1 MPYLF
6 CQLPRTAITNYHS
19 WVAENNGSLCSLSSG
34 GQKCEMKVL
43 ASLVPSGGSSRVC
56 SRPLSQL
63 LVGAGNPWNCLA
75 QRSLSAHSVMSNS
88 LRPCGLYLARHLC
101 PWDFSGKNTGVS
113 CHFLLPGIFPT
124 QGSNLC
130 LQHGRQILNPQSHQG
145 SPGMEPHHSTSCLHH
160 QVAICPLCMPAALP
174 LLQECHQSRRIRA
187 HLNDIS

>member
-34 GQKCEMKVL
+34 GQKCEIKVL

-88 LRPCGLYLARHLC
+88 LRPRGLYLARHLC

-130 LQHGRQILNPQSHQG
+130 LQHGRQIFKPAEPPGKPGCGAAPLHFLPPPLGSHLP
-145 SPGMEPHHSTSCLHH
+145 SVPACSTS
-160 QVAICPLCMPAALP
+160 
-174 LLQECHQSRRIRA
+174 LLARMSPVTQDQSPPE
-187 HLNDIS
+187 